1 MEKERLVSIVEAV
14 QRGEKGAST
23 ELYDIF
29 YDDIYNHIVKTVKDS
44 ELADDLSQDT
54 FMEILEKIDSLR
66 EPIAFES
73 WSKQIAYHKCTAYFR
88 KRRDLLVDEDEEGN
102 SVIDSI
108 SEDREE
114 FIPDEALDK
123 NELKKTIHKM
133 INSLPEEQRS
143 ALLLRYFN
151 EISVKEIAEI
161 QGVSEG
167 TVKSRLNYARKAI
180 KQAVNEYEKKHSV
193 KLHSAGVL
201 PLLLWLFREY
211 RITNNL
217 SLTNTATDVF
227 IISEEAVTTAAAT
240 GATIIGSIFVPKVV
254 ASIALATVTIGGAAA
269 LFHTNF
275 QLDRFDHA
283 KKQES
288 SIISEITSEDENHI
302 STESSYY
309 VSEGFQFVTE
319 EDSSNALGNTKE
331 ESSLRNDSAICKHL
345 WTQGPQV
352 IQYGKVIYD
361 SQYCIRCETEKMVY
375 DRDAEAGPCLNGG
388 VHSWEV
394 EEKFEYG
401 EIVYASRHCGICGF
415 SEVLYES
422 ETKVVPCSN
431 GGAHTWIAG
440 ETKYQ
445 NGVMVYD
452 CMYCKVC
459 GATKVNYDT
468 GADTVTCS
476 SGGEHKWIKVGQL
489 QQDGAVYD
497 RLQCAECGTE
507 EQRINLEIEVVDCL
521 HGGPHEWDPFTEEY
535 QDGVLVYQSVKCRTC
550 NTIEA
555 VFDDRIFDETDQNGE
570 PICRHD
576 WNYFT
581 TVQSDYIYERRSCNI
596 CGVCEDI
603 EVNENPCEHDWYY
616 MNGIYLDYIE
626 ESRTCNICAIYESI
640 KVYENTCE
648 HVWEKHYIYEGDVA
662 IHTSTVCTVCSC
674 VLE

>member
-54 FMEILEKIDSLR
+54 FMEILEKIDALR
-66 EPIAFES
+66 EPIAFVT

-88 KRRDLLVDEDEEGN
+88 KRKDLLVDEDEEG
-102 SVIDSI
+102 DSI
-108 SEDREE
+108 LDSVPEEREE

-123 NELKKTIHKM
+123 TELKKTIHEM

-161 QGVSEG
+161 QDVSEG

-180 KQAVNEYEKKHSV
+180 KQAVNDYEKKHSV
-193 KLHSAGVL
+193 KLHSIGVL

-227 IISEEAVTTAAAT
+227 IISEETVTTAAVAGT
-240 GATIIGSIFVPKVV
+240 TIIGSIFVPKIV
-254 ASIALATVTIGGAAA
+254 ASIAVATVTIGGAAA

-309 VSEGFQFVTE
+309 VSEDFQFVIGE
-319 EDSSNALGNTKE
+319 NSSNVSGNTRGESLNTSGNTKE
-331 ESSLRNDSAICKHL
+331 ESSLRNDSGICNHL

-388 VHSWEV
+388 VHSWEA

-431 GGAHTWIAG
+431 GGAHNWIAG

-459 GATKVNYDT
+459 GATKVTYDT
-468 GADTVTCS
+468 GVGADVCS
-476 SGGEHKWIKVGQL
+476 NGGDHTWRQEDQL
-489 QQDGAVYD
+489 KQDGAVYD
-497 RLQCAECGTE
+497 RLYCVVCGTGKQQINKEVEVE
-507 EQRINLEIEVVDCL
+507 EEVVDCL
-521 HGGPHEWDPFTEEY
+521 HGGPHEWESYTQDY
-535 QDGVLVYQSVKCRTC
+535 QDGVLVYESMKCNTC
-550 NTIEA
+550 NAIE
-555 VFDDRIFDETDQNGE
+555 IFLDNRVVEENSQNETAACIHE
-570 PICRHD
+570 
-576 WNYFT
+576 WYYFT
-581 TVQSDYIYERRSCNI
+581 TIQPDYIEEGRGCNI
-596 CGVCEDI
+596 CSVYESI
-603 EVNENPCEHDWYY
+603 QVYENPCEH
-616 MNGIYLDYIE
+616 
-626 ESRTCNICAIYESI
+626 
-640 KVYENTCE
+640 
-648 HVWEKHYIYEGDVA
+648 VWEECYEYEGDVV
-662 IHTSTVCTVCSC
+662 IHTYTACKVCNC
-674 VLE
+674 VLQ